1 MDNIERLKE
10 MAINAISGH
19 LTINEPVYE
28 LGKALES
35 TCEEVERLE
44 PFEQEAIDARETIQ
58 EQADTI
64 SELKQDVK
72 DFAEK
77 VAGI

>member
-10 MAINAISGH
+10 MAVNAISGH
-19 LTINEPVYE
+19 LTISEPVYE

-44 PFEQEAIDARETIQ
+44 PFEQEAVARR
-58 EQADTI
+58 
-64 SELKQDVK
+64 LL
-72 DFAEK
+72 
-77 VAGI
+77 